1 MSAVRQSI
9 DGRAAPPAPLRWS
22 RARLDDRLDGGGIHI
37 ESPPVSTAVDA
48 SQGQAA
54 GGGRPSSVPLARRL
68 RGYVALMKLR
78 VVELLLVTTV
88 PVMILAARGVPAP
101 GLILATL
108 VGGTLSAGAANAFN
122 MVIDRDIDRV
132 MQRTRHRPLV
142 TGDLSPRQALSF
154 AALLTVVSTAVLGF
168 GTTWLAALLSLA
180 AIAFYVFV
188 YTLWLKRR
196 TSQNIVWGGLAG
208 CFPVLIG
215 WAAVTGSL
223 SPAAWV
229 LFAVIFLWTPPHYWP
244 LSMRYR
250 DDYSSVG
257 VPMLGAVRTGTQVG
271 LQTVLYAWATLAC
284 SLLLIPV
291 ASMGPVYAGT
301 ALIAGGWFVLEAH
314 RLYARA
320 LHGERVAPMRVFHAS
335 IGSLSLLFLGIAV
348 DALLFR

>member
-1 MSAVRQSI
+1 MDGGSERRSIHLESSAVSTTV
-9 DGRAAPPAPLRWS
+9 RAS
-22 RARLDDRLDGGGIHI
+22 D
-37 ESPPVSTAVDA
+37 
-48 SQGQAA
+48 GQAQA
-54 GGGRPSSVPLARRL
+54 ARRVRVPVGRQA

-88 PVMILAARGVPAP
+88 PVMILAVHGVPDLFVVA
-101 GLILATL
+101 ATL
-108 VGGTLSAGAANAFN
+108 VGGTLSAGAANAYN

-132 MQRTRHRPLV
+132 MHRTRHRPLV
-142 TGDLSPRQALSF
+142 TGDLTARQAIVF
-154 AALLTVVSTAVLGF
+154 AVLLTVVSTLVLGLL
-168 GTTWLAALLSLA
+168 TTWLAAVLSLA
-180 AIAFYVFV
+180 AIGFYVFV
-188 YTLWLKRR
+188 YTMWLKRR
-196 TSQNIVWGGLAG
+196 TSQNIIWGGIAG

-215 WAAVTGSL
+215 WAAVTGTL

-229 LFAVIFLWTPPHYWP
+229 LFALIFLWTPPHYWP

-257 VPMLGAVRTGTQVG
+257 VPMLGAVRSQAQVG

-291 ASMGPVYAGT
+291 AGMGPIYAVT
-301 ALIAGGWFVLEAH
+301 ALGAGGWFVLETH

-320 LHGERVAPMRVFHAS
+320 LEGERVAPMRVFHAS
-335 IGSLSLLFLGIAV
+335 IGSLSLVFLGIAV

>member
-1 MSAVRQSI
+1 MSTAIRGAA
-9 DGRAAPPAPLRWS
+9 GRAA
-22 RARLDDRLDGGGIHI
+22 D
-37 ESPPVSTAVDA
+37 
-48 SQGQAA
+48 
-54 GGGRPSSVPLARRL
+54 GGRPALPPLSRRL

-88 PVMILAARGVPAP
+88 PVMLLAAHGVPDP
-101 GLILATL
+101 VRTVLTL

-132 MQRTRHRPLV
+132 MHRTRHRPLV
-142 TGDLSPRQALSF
+142 TGDLTPARALVF
-154 AALLTVVSTAVLGF
+154 ASLLTVVSTLVLGL
-168 GTTWLAALLSLA
+168 GTTWAAAGLSLA

-188 YTLWLKRR
+188 YTMWLKRR
-196 TSQNIVWGGLAG
+196 TAQNIVWGGLAG

-215 WAAVTGSL
+215 WAAVTGGL

-257 VPMLGAVRTGTQVG
+257 VPMLGAVRSGPQVG

-291 ASMGPVYAGT
+291 AGMGPVYALT
-301 ALIAGGWFVLEAH
+301 ALVAGGWFVLETH
-314 RLYARA
+314 RLYSRA
-320 LHGERVAPMRVFHAS
+320 LRGEEVAPMRVFHAS
-335 IGSLSLLFLGIAV
+335 IGSLSLLFIGIAV
-348 DALLFR
+348 DALLQH